1 MGIINYNL
9 GTIVFCGKII
19 SKQKLQKLFYIS
31 YDKHTI
37 NNSYLIKTKH

>member
-19 SKQKLQKLFYIS
+19 SKRKKLFYIV